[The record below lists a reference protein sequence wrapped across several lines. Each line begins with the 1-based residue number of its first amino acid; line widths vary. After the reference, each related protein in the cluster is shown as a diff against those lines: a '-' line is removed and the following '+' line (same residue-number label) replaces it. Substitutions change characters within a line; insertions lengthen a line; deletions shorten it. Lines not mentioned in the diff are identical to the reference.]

1 MCIKAAIV
9 FGADLN
15 KQGCNQFTP
24 LDLVISDGTL
34 SSIEIILLDLG
45 AKGST
50 QKMAECRQQKKIP
63 RLFSFAEK
71 IKPPKRKER
80 LNAND
85 KISEVVRHKGVKELY
100 NELEVSVIRRMSVSA
115 TIGGADAAYA
125 LVMQQREL
133 ALYNKTQPKPKKK
146 VGTGFGIRGGSR
158 ILCLDGGGIKGLS
171 QLQVLVELEERTQSK
186 ITDLFDWIVGTST
199 GAVIALAL
207 VYGEYLKNISIVA
220 L

>member
-1 MCIKAAIV
+1 MCVKAAIV
-9 FGADLN
+9 FGADIN

-34 SSIEIILLDLG
+34 SHIETILMDLG

-50 QKMAECRQQKKIP
+50 QKMAECRQHKKIP
-63 RLFSFAEK
+63 RLFSFAQK
-71 IKPPKRKER
+71 IKPPKKEKR
-80 LNAND
+80 PNANEF
-85 KISEVVRHKGVKELY
+85 INQQGVKELY

-133 ALYNKTQPKPKKK
+133 ALYNKTQPKPKKAS
-146 VGTGFGIRGGSR
+146 TGFGIRGGSR
-158 ILCLDGGGIKGLS
+158 LLFLDGGGIKGLS
-171 QLQVLVELEERTQSK
+171 QLQVLMELEDRTQSK

-207 VYGEYLKNISIVA
+207 VYGEYVPI
-220 L
+220 